1 MDKNEY
7 FLGVFVTMSV
17 VVYIITVSVLLLLI
31 AGLYRQMLRYKRQ
44 YKAEATLNYF
54 TASLF
59 GKNTVDD
66 ILWDIAKNC
75 ISHLNLED
83 CVIYLVDEDRHVL
96 VQKAAYGPKN
106 PDRFEIRDPIEIP
119 LGRGIVGYVA
129 LSGRSEIVPDT
140 TLDARYI
147 VDDERR
153 LSELAVPIYYE
164 KKVIGVIDTEN
175 ARKYFYTSEHLAML
189 EKIAAICSSKIGRSL
204 IEEKARRQELEVQM
218 LHKQLAEFRLV
229 TLKSQMNPHFL
240 FNCLNGI
247 YNCILAEEIDKASE
261 YLSNFA
267 KLLRMV
273 LMHSEKNFIS
283 LREEVDLL
291 QHYLRIE
298 ALRTS
303 KPFEF
308 SILIDEGINPDEF
321 FVPGMLIQPF
331 LENAIWHGLMNKEG
345 QRKLQIHWRRL
356 KEEVLMCEI
365 LDNGIGREQSSRR
378 QGNGLRGESHAS
390 KGMSL
395 CMERVELYKAL
406 FNTTFNIHVFD
417 LYSEDGQAEGTKVN
431 IAFEIAPGIGP
442 AYLVD

>member
-1 MDKNEY
+1 M
-7 FLGVFVTMSV
+7 GVFVTMSIV
-17 VVYIITVSVLLLLI
+17 AYIITVSVLLLLI

-54 TASLF
+54 TTSLF

-75 ISHLNLED
+75 ISHLSLED
-83 CVIYLVDEDRHVL
+83 CVIYLVDEDRNVL
-96 VQKAAYGPKN
+96 IQKAAYGPKN
-106 PDRFEIRDPIEIP
+106 PERFEIRDPIEIP
-119 LGRGIVGYVA
+119 LGRGIVGSVA
-129 LSGRSEIVPDT
+129 LSGRPEMVPDT
-140 TLDARYI
+140 TMDARYI

-175 ARKYFYTSEHLAML
+175 PRKYFYTAEHLAML

-204 IEEKARRQELEVQM
+204 IEAKARRQELEVQL

-298 ALRTS
+298 SLRTS

-308 SILIDEGINPDEF
+308 NILIDEGINPDEF

-356 KEEVLMCEI
+356 KEDVLMCEI

-378 QGNGLRGESHAS
+378 QGNGLRGESHVS

-417 LYSEDGQAEGTKVN
+417 LYSEDGLAEGTKVN
-431 IAFEIAPGIGP
+431 IAFEIAPGMGT
-442 AYLVD
+442 AYLD

>member
-1 MDKNEY
+1 MPAVY
-7 FLGVFVTMSV
+7 YIVLITTFLLSV
-17 VVYIITVSVLLLLI
+17 W
-31 AGLYRQMLRYKRQ
+31 LYRQMVRYRRK
-44 YKAEATLNYF
+44 YKVEATLNYF
-54 TASLF
+54 TTSLF

-66 ILWDIAKNC
+66 ILWDVAKNC
-75 ISHLNLED
+75 ISQLQLED
-83 CVIYLVDEDRHVL
+83 CVIYLLDEERPVL

-106 PDRFEIRDPIEIP
+106 PVRFEIRDPIEIP
-119 LGRGIVGYVA
+119 LGRGIVGTVA
-129 LSGRSEIVPDT
+129 LHGRAEIVGDT
-140 TLDARYI
+140 SVDQRYI

-153 LSELAVPIYYE
+153 YSEITVPIYH
-164 KKVIGVIDTEN
+164 KNKVIGIIDSEHS
-175 ARKYFYTSEHLAML
+175 RKYFYNAGHLALL
-189 EKIAAICSSKIGRSL
+189 EKIAAICSSKIGRVL
-204 IEEKARRQELEVQM
+204 IEEKARKQEQEVQL

-247 YNCILAEEIDKASE
+247 YHCILSSEIDKASE

-283 LREEVDLL
+283 LREEIELL
-291 QHYLRIE
+291 GHYLKIE

-308 SILIDEGINPDEF
+308 SILIDEGIDPDEYH
-321 FVPGMLIQPF
+321 VPGMLIQPF

-345 QRKLQIHWRRL
+345 HRTLQIHWRRQ
-356 KEEVLMCEI
+356 KEEVLLCEI
-365 LDNGIGREQSSRR
+365 LDNGIGRDQALRK
-378 QGNGLRGESHAS
+378 RGEGHIS

-395 CMERVELYKAL
+395 CMERVDLYKAL

-417 LYSEDGQAEGTKVN
+417 LYNEEGVPQGTKVN
-431 IAFEIAPGIGP
+431 IAFEIDKEA
-442 AYLVD
+442 V

>member
-1 MDKNEY
+1 
-7 FLGVFVTMSV
+7 MSIA
-17 VVYIITVSVLLLLI
+17 VYITAILILLLLVV
-31 AGLYRQMLRYKRQ
+31 GLYRQMVQ
-44 YKAEATLNYF
+44 YRRKYEEESTLNYF
-54 TASLF
+54 TTSLF

-75 ISHLNLED
+75 ISRLQLED
-83 CVIYLVDEDRHVL
+83 CVIYLVDEDRRVL

-106 PDRFEIRDPIEIP
+106 PVRFEIRDPIDIP
-119 LGRGIVGYVA
+119 LGRGIVGSVA
-129 LSGRSEIVPDT
+129 LSGIAEIVPDT
-140 TLDARYI
+140 TLDDRYI
-147 VDDERR
+147 LDDEKR
-153 LSELAVPIYYE
+153 LSEMAVPIYYE
-164 KKVIGVIDTEN
+164 KKVIGVIDSEHSQ
-175 ARKYFYTSEHLAML
+175 RYFYKASHLGML
-189 EKIAAICSSKIGRSL
+189 EKIAAICSAKIGQYL
-204 IEEKARRQELEVQM
+204 IEEKARRQEQEVQL

-247 YNCILAEEIDKASE
+247 YNCILSEEIDKASD

-308 SILIDEGINPDEF
+308 NILIDEGINPDEF

-345 QRKLQIHWRRL
+345 HRKLQIHWRRL

-378 QGNGLRGESHAS
+378 QKGNGLRGESHAS
-390 KGMSL
+390 KGMRL

-406 FNTTFNIHVFD
+406 FNTSFNIHVFD
-417 LYSEDGQAEGTKVN
+417 LYDEEGAPEGTKVN
-431 IAFEIAPGIGP
+431 IAFEIAPGMGA
-442 AYLVD
+442 AYMG

>member
-1 MDKNEY
+1 MPA
-7 FLGVFVTMSV
+7 
-17 VVYIITVSVLLLLI
+17 VYYIVLITTLLLSVW
-31 AGLYRQMLRYKRQ
+31 LYRQMVRYRRKYRV
-44 YKAEATLNYF
+44 EATLNYF
-54 TASLF
+54 TTSLF

-66 ILWDIAKNC
+66 ILWDVAKNC
-75 ISHLNLED
+75 ISQLQLED
-83 CVIYLVDEDRHVL
+83 CVIYLLDEERPVL

-119 LGRGIVGYVA
+119 LGRGIVGTVA
-129 LSGRSEIVPDT
+129 LHGKAEIVGDT
-140 TLDARYI
+140 SLDPRYI

-153 LSELAVPIYYE
+153 YAEITVPIYH
-164 KKVIGVIDTEN
+164 KNKVIGIIDSEHS
-175 ARKYFYTSEHLAML
+175 RKYFYNAGHLVLL
-189 EKIAAICSSKIGRSL
+189 EKIAAICSSKIGRVL
-204 IEEKARRQELEVQM
+204 IEEKARKQEQEVQL

-247 YNCILAEEIDKASE
+247 YHCILSSEIDKASE

-283 LREEVDLL
+283 LREEVELL
-291 QHYLRIE
+291 GHYLKIE

-308 SILIDEGINPDEF
+308 SILIDEGIDPDEYH
-321 FVPGMLIQPF
+321 VPGMLIQPF

-345 QRKLQIHWRRL
+345 HRTLQIHWRRQ
-356 KEEVLMCEI
+356 KEEVLLCEI
-365 LDNGIGREQSSRR
+365 LDNGIGRDAALRKR
-378 QGNGLRGESHAS
+378 DQGHIS

-395 CMERVELYKAL
+395 CMERVDLYKAL

-417 LYSEDGQAEGTKVN
+417 LYDEDGVPQGTKVN
-431 IAFEIAPGIGP
+431 IAFEIDKE
-442 AYLVD
+442 VV

>member
-1 MDKNEY
+1 M
-7 FLGVFVTMSV
+7 GVFVTMSV

-31 AGLYRQMLRYKRQ
+31 AGIYRQMLRYKRQ

-54 TASLF
+54 TTSLF

-83 CVIYLVDEDRHVL
+83 CVIYLVDEDRNVL
-96 VQKAAYGPKN
+96 IQKAAYGPKN

-140 TLDARYI
+140 TVDARYI
-147 VDDERR
+147 VDDEKR

-164 KKVIGVIDTEN
+164 RKVIGVIDTEN
-175 ARKYFYTSEHLAML
+175 ARKYFYTAEHLAML

-204 IEEKARRQELEVQM
+204 IEEKARRQELEVQL

-308 SILIDEGINPDEF
+308 NILIDEGINPDEF

-356 KEEVLMCEI
+356 KEDVLMCEI

-378 QGNGLRGESHAS
+378 HGNGLRGESHTS

-417 LYSEDGQAEGTKVN
+417 LYSEDGLAEGTKVN
-431 IAFEIAPGIGP
+431 IAFEIAPGMGT
-442 AYLVD
+442 AYLD